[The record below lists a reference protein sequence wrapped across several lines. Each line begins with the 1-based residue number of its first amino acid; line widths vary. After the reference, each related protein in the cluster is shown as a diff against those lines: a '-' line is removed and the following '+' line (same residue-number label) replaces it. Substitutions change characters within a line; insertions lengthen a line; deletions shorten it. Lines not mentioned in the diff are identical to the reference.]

1 MKRYVIER
9 DIPGVGQLQGRE
21 LTQAAATSNDALSRL
36 KGRAQWQESFV
47 ADDKTFCVYLA
58 EDEDAIREHA
68 RTSGFPASRITEIRR
83 VMDPVTGH
91 K

>member
-9 DIPGVGQLQGRE
+9 EIPGVGRLDGRD
-21 LTQAAATSNDALSRL
+21 LKQAAATSNDALARL
-36 KGRAQWQESFV
+36 NGRAQWQESFV

-58 EDEDAIREHA
+58 EDEEAIREHA

-91 K
+91 A